1 MLEIKIFTY
10 DLIDSKMYVVCENH
24 RALVIDPC
32 ISKEAISYLT
42 EKSINDVKIILT
54 HEHYDHI
61 SGIGVFRETF
71 SECEVICSEA
81 CNQNLQSATGNGSKY
96 FKALFLDK
104 TDTALKEAERVT
116 PVSYCADTTFC
127 GDFALQWQGH
137 SISLIETPGHSQ
149 GSICILLDKKYLF
162 TGDSLLKDIPVIT
175 RLPGGSNKDYETKT
189 MPFLC
194 CLNQSLYVYPG
205 HGEPGFMEEMMLEI
219 MD

>member
-24 RALVIDPC
+24 CALVIDPC

-61 SGIGVFRETF
+61 SGIGAFRETF

-81 CNQNLQSATGNGSKY
+81 CNRNIQSATGNGSKY

-104 TDTALKEAERVT
+104 TDTALNEAERVT
-116 PVSYCADTTFC
+116 PVSYYADTTFY
-127 GDFALQWQGH
+127 GDFALRWQDH
-137 SISLIETPGHSQ
+137 LLALIETPGHSP
-149 GSICILLDKKYLF
+149 GSICILLDEKYLF
-162 TGDSLLKDIPVIT
+162 TGDSLLKDISVIT
-175 RLPGGSNKDYETKT
+175 RLPGGSKKDYERKT
-189 MPFLC
+189 MPFLR
-194 CLNQSLYVYPG
+194 CLDQSLYVYPG
-205 HGEPGFMEEMMLEI
+205 HGEPGFMKEMLLE